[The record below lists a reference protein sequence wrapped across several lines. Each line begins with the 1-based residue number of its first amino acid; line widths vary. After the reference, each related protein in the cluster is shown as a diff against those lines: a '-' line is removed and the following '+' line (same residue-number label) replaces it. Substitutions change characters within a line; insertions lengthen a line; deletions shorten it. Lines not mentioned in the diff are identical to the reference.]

1 MRPFGKFIGAAP
13 KAVVLA
19 AALGIYFSVPAPSRG
34 DSVSISD
41 PAAFAFPVTL
51 SSGTSDWAYY
61 GLPNDPTPPGGP
73 VSIGFEHPVSTHFSN
88 ISAVLGGLNGFD
100 TTSSG
105 YPSFNWT
112 GGSPDST
119 GSSHV
124 WVYDDHQTNDGLT
137 FTLLVSPGDSVVD
150 VYANIFAPIPIEF
163 DASLSSGASAIP
175 NTAALPG
182 SADADHHYGVY
193 AIDVTNTSAVPET
206 LTVKFIQTSSN
217 GNANIGLYGASVTA
231 VPEPATLSVLMFGSV
246 AILARRR
253 RHRA

>member
-1 MRPFGKFIGAAP
+1 MRPFGKFVGAAP
-13 KAVVLA
+13 KGVVLA
-19 AALGIYFSVPAPSRG
+19 GALGIVFSLPAPSRG
-34 DSVSISD
+34 DSVTISD
-41 PAAFAFPVTL
+41 PTTFTFPVTL

-61 GLPNDPTPPGGP
+61 GLPNDPSQGGS

-88 ISAVLGGLNGFD
+88 ISATQDGLNGFD
-100 TTSSG
+100 TTSSN

-137 FTLLVSPGDSVVD
+137 FTLLVSPGDSIVN
-150 VYANIFAPIPIEF
+150 VYANSFAPIPIEL
-163 DASLSSGASAIP
+163 DASLNSGVSAVP
-175 NTAALPG
+175 NTTALPG

-193 AIDVTNTSAVPET
+193 AIDVTDTSAVPET
-206 LTVKFIQTSSN
+206 LTVKFIQTSAN

-231 VPEPATLSVLMFGSV
+231 VPEPATLSVLTLGSLAV
-246 AILARRR
+246 LARRR
-253 RHRA
+253 RRCT